1 MKKAIRTAAGAIAT
15 FAIVY
20 SSTAFPFDG
29 AVWRAAGQV
38 LQSISTREVPSAGTL
53 EVAFSPKQGAETL
66 VLKAIDSARSS
77 IKVMA
82 YSFTSSRVTAA
93 LLRAQKR
100 GVAVSLVA
108 DEEHNLK
115 NGASPKARAAF
126 SAMSLA
132 GAQVRVISAYAIHH
146 DKVLII
152 DDLHVQLGSYNYSES
167 AATRNSEN
175 VLVNWNNPALAAVHA
190 SYIPK
195 NIGCMQIK
203 YSPNC

>member
-38 LQSISTREVPSAGTL
+38 LQSISSKEVTAAGTL
-53 EVAFSPKQGAETL
+53 EVAFSPKQGAEAL

-108 DEEHNLK
+108 DEQHNLK

-126 SAMSLA
+126 SALSLA
-132 GAQVRVISAYAIHH
+132 GAQVRVISAFAIHH
-146 DKVLII
+146 DKVLIV

-175 VLVNWNNPALAAVHA
+175 VLVNWNNPALAAVYADHFA
-190 SYIPK
+190 K
-195 NIGCMQIK
+195 NWALAQQFNPD
-203 YSPNC
+203 Y

>member
-1 MKKAIRTAAGAIAT
+1 MKTSIRAAIGAIAA

-20 SSTAFPFDG
+20 SSAALAFDG
-29 AVWRAAGQV
+29 TVWRAAGQV
-38 LQSISTREVPSAGTL
+38 LQSISSKEVTAAGTL
-53 EVAFSPKQGAETL
+53 EVAFSPKQGAEAL

-126 SAMSLA
+126 SALSLA
-132 GAQVRVISAYAIHH
+132 GAQVRVISAFAIHH
-146 DKVLII
+146 DKVLIV

-175 VLVNWNNPALAAVHA
+175 VLVNWNNPALAAVYADHFA
-190 SYIPK
+190 K
-195 NIGCMQIK
+195 NWALAQQFNPG
-203 YSPNC
+203 Y

>member
-1 MKKAIRTAAGAIAT
+1 MKTSIRAAIGAIAA

-20 SSTAFPFDG
+20 SSAALAFDG
-29 AVWRAAGQV
+29 TVWRAAGQV
-38 LQSISTREVPSAGTL
+38 LQSISSKEVTAAGTL
-53 EVAFSPKQGAETL
+53 EVAFSPKQGAEAL

-126 SAMSLA
+126 SALSLA
-132 GAQVRVISAYAIHH
+132 GAQVRVISAFAIHH
-146 DKVLII
+146 DKVLIV

-175 VLVNWNNPALAAVHA
+175 VLVNWNNPALAAVYADHFA
-190 SYIPK
+190 K
-195 NIGCMQIK
+195 NWALAQQFNPD
-203 YSPNC
+203 Y

>member
-1 MKKAIRTAAGAIAT
+1 MKTSIRAAIGAIAA

-20 SSTAFPFDG
+20 SSAALAFDG
-29 AVWRAAGQV
+29 TVWRAAGQV
-38 LQSISTREVPSAGTL
+38 LQSISSKEVTAAGTL
-53 EVAFSPKQGAETL
+53 EVAFSPKQGAEAL

-82 YSFTSSRVTAA
+82 YSFTSSKVTAA

-100 GVAVSLVA
+100 GVTVSLVA
-108 DEEHNLK
+108 DEQHNLK

-126 SAMSLA
+126 SALSLA
-132 GAQVRVISAYAIHH
+132 GAQVRVISAFAIHH
-146 DKVLII
+146 DKVLIV

-175 VLVNWNNPALAAVHA
+175 VLVNWNNPALAAVYADHFA
-190 SYIPK
+190 K
-195 NIGCMQIK
+195 NWALAQQFNPG
-203 YSPNC
+203 Y

>member
-1 MKKAIRTAAGAIAT
+1 MKTSIRAAIGAIAA

-20 SSTAFPFDG
+20 SSAALAFDG
-29 AVWRAAGQV
+29 TVWRAAGQV
-38 LQSISTREVPSAGTL
+38 LQSISSKEVTAAGTL
-53 EVAFSPKQGAETL
+53 EVAFSPKQGAEAL

-82 YSFTSSRVTAA
+82 YSFTSSKVTAA

-115 NGASPKARAAF
+115 SGASPKARAAF
-126 SAMSLA
+126 SALSLA
-132 GAQVRVISAYAIHH
+132 GAQVRVISAFAIHH
-146 DKVLII
+146 DKVLIV

-175 VLVNWNNPALAAVHA
+175 VLVNWNNPALAAVYADHFA
-190 SYIPK
+190 K
-195 NIGCMQIK
+195 NWALAQQFNPD
-203 YSPNC
+203 Y

>member
-1 MKKAIRTAAGAIAT
+1 MKTSIRAAIGAIAA

-20 SSTAFPFDG
+20 SSAALAFDG
-29 AVWRAAGQV
+29 TVWRAAGQV
-38 LQSISTREVPSAGTL
+38 LQSISSKEVTAAGTL
-53 EVAFSPKQGAETL
+53 EVAFSPKQGAEAL

-82 YSFTSSRVTAA
+82 YSFTSSKVTAA

-108 DEEHNLK
+108 DEQHNLK

-126 SAMSLA
+126 SALSLA
-132 GAQVRVISAYAIHH
+132 GAQVRVISAFAIHH
-146 DKVLII
+146 DKVLIV

-175 VLVNWNNPALAAVHA
+175 VLVNWNNPALAAVYADHFA
-190 SYIPK
+190 K
-195 NIGCMQIK
+195 NWALAQQFNPD
-203 YSPNC
+203 Y

>member
-38 LQSISTREVPSAGTL
+38 LQSISSKEVTAAGTL
-53 EVAFSPKQGAETL
+53 EVAFSPKQGAEAL

-115 NGASPKARAAF
+115 SGASPKARAAF
-126 SAMSLA
+126 SALSLA
-132 GAQVRVISAYAIHH
+132 GAQVRVISAFAIHH
-146 DKVLII
+146 DKVLIV

-175 VLVNWNNPALAAVHA
+175 VLVNWNNPALAAVYADHFA
-190 SYIPK
+190 K
-195 NIGCMQIK
+195 NWALAQQFNPD
-203 YSPNC
+203 Y

>member
-1 MKKAIRTAAGAIAT
+1 MKTSIRAAIGAIAA

-20 SSTAFPFDG
+20 SSAALAFDG
-29 AVWRAAGQV
+29 TVWRAAGQV
-38 LQSISTREVPSAGTL
+38 LQSISSKEVTAAGTL
-53 EVAFSPKQGAETL
+53 EVAFSPKQGAEAL

-108 DEEHNLK
+108 DEQHNLK

-126 SAMSLA
+126 SALSLA
-132 GAQVRVISAYAIHH
+132 GAQVRVISAFAIHH
-146 DKVLII
+146 DKVLIV

-175 VLVNWNNPALAAVHA
+175 VLVNWNNPALAAVYADHFA
-190 SYIPK
+190 K
-195 NIGCMQIK
+195 NWALAQQFNPD
-203 YSPNC
+203 Y

>member
-1 MKKAIRTAAGAIAT
+1 MKTSIRAAIGAIAA

-20 SSTAFPFDG
+20 SSAALAFDG
-29 AVWRAAGQV
+29 TVWRAAGQV
-38 LQSISTREVPSAGTL
+38 LQSISSKEVTAAGTL
-53 EVAFSPKQGAETL
+53 EVAFSPKQGAEAL

-115 NGASPKARAAF
+115 SGASPKARAAF
-126 SAMSLA
+126 SALSLA
-132 GAQVRVISAYAIHH
+132 GAQVRVISAFAIHH
-146 DKVLII
+146 DKVLIV

-175 VLVNWNNPALAAVHA
+175 VLVNWNNPALAAVYADHFA
-190 SYIPK
+190 K
-195 NIGCMQIK
+195 NWALAQQFNPD
-203 YSPNC
+203 Y

>member
-38 LQSISTREVPSAGTL
+38 LQSISSKEVTAAGTL
-53 EVAFSPKQGAETL
+53 EVAFSPKQGAEAL

-126 SAMSLA
+126 SALSLA
-132 GAQVRVISAYAIHH
+132 GAQVRLISAYAIHH

-152 DDLHVQLGSYNYSES
+152 DDLHVQLGSYNCSES

-175 VLVNWNNPALAAVHA
+175 VLVNWNNPALAAVYADHFA
-190 SYIPK
+190 K
-195 NIGCMQIK
+195 NWALAQQFNPD
-203 YSPNC
+203 Y